1 MIMIM
6 INLIAMIMLHKPY
19 SSKLL
24 IRHGV
29 SQAKPVDCLSILICY
44 PCKKLLLL
52 LRVFFYII

>member
-6 INLIAMIMLHKPY
+6 INLIAMILLHKPY

-29 SQAKPVDCLSILICY
+29 AQAKPVDCLSILICY
-44 PCKKLLLL
+44 PC
-52 LRVFFYII
+52 